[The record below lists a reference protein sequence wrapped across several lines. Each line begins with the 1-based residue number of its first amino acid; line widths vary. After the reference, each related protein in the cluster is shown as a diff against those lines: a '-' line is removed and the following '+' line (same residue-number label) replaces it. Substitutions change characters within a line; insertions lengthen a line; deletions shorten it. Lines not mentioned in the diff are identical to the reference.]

1 MSDGSKALRVAIG
14 ADHGGFELKEQIRA
28 WLTGR
33 GYSVYDC
40 GTHDKTAVDYPKIA
54 RAVAGRIAD
63 GSADRGIIID
73 GAGIGSAMAAN
84 KVAGVRAALCYD
96 VSSARNSREHNDAN
110 VLTLGARLIG
120 PGLAEQ
126 IVETFLATDC
136 TEERH
141 KKRVAMIEA
150 VADRP
155 FDKLRD
161 RGEPAAAEGPK
172 TPPFDGLR
180 DRGETAVPPFDGLRD
195 RNAAAAMEK
204 RLDELSPDDIQRI
217 AERIRQLIG
226 PAAMSAGACSCCGS
240 DCHGHCAQHNPDTVR
255 GLLGMGAGRIGN
267 RLGTG
272 PLPKDVAGYIDHT
285 ALKPETTADEVRKL
299 CAEAA
304 ASGFATVCINP
315 CWVKLAAECLKGSA
329 VKVCSVVGFPLGANA
344 TETKVLEARRAIRD
358 GAREIDMV
366 INVGALKGRDDE
378 LVYRDIRGVVEACDD
393 GRAISKVIIE
403 TALLSDDEKVR
414 ACQAAKRARADF
426 VKTSTGFGPGGAT
439 SHDVA
444 LMSQAVAGTGM
455 GVKASGGIRSFEDA
469 KKMIEAGATRIGASA
484 GVKIVKEAQGA
495 PAPAGAPNP
504 KGKGGDKY

>member
-1 MSDGSKALRVAIG
+1 MSDVSKALRVAIG
-14 ADHGGFELKEQIRA
+14 ADHGGFELKEQIEA
-28 WLTGR
+28 WLRGR
-33 GYSVYDC
+33 GYAVEDC
-40 GTHDKTAVDYPKIA
+40 GTHDKSPVDYPRIA
-54 RAVAGRIAD
+54 QAVAARVAD
-63 GSADRGIIID
+63 GSADRGIIVD

-96 VSSARNSREHNDAN
+96 VSSARNAREHNDAN

-126 IVETFLATDC
+126 IVETFLTTDC

-141 KKRVAMIEA
+141 KKRVAMIE
-150 VADRP
+150 
-155 FDKLRD
+155 
-161 RGEPAAAEGPK
+161 PAAGRTDEAAARAEPGM
-172 TPPFDGLR
+172 
-180 DRGETAVPPFDGLRD
+180 
-195 RNAAAAMEK
+195 AAMEK
-204 RLDELSPDDIQRI
+204 RLDELSADDIQRI

-226 PAAMSAGACSCCGS
+226 PVAAAGGACSCCGS
-240 DCHGHCAQHNPDTVR
+240 DCHGHCAQHGPDTVR

-285 ALKPETTADEVRKL
+285 ALKPETTAEEVRKL

-304 ASGFATVCINP
+304 ANGFATVCINP
-315 CWVKLAAECLKGSA
+315 CWVKLAADCLKGSS

-495 PAPAGAPNP
+495 PAAAGAPSP

>member
-14 ADHGGFELKEQIRA
+14 ADHGGFELKEQIEA
-28 WLTGR
+28 WLVGR
-33 GYSVYDC
+33 GYAVEDC
-40 GTHDKTAVDYPKIA
+40 GTHDKSPVDYPKIA
-54 RAVAGRIAD
+54 QAVAGRVAD
-63 GSADRGIIID
+63 GRADRGIIID

-96 VSSARNSREHNDAN
+96 VSSARNAREHNDAN

-126 IVETFLATDC
+126 IVDTFLTVDC

-141 KKRVAMIEA
+141 KKRVAMIE
-150 VADRP
+150 
-155 FDKLRD
+155 
-161 RGEPAAAEGPK
+161 PAAAAASFTKAGP
-172 TPPFDGLR
+172 
-180 DRGETAVPPFDGLRD
+180 AV
-195 RNAAAAMEK
+195 AEVAAMEK
-204 RLDELSPDDIQRI
+204 RLEELSADDIQRI

-240 DCHGHCAQHNPDTVR
+240 DCHGHCAQHGPDTVR

-285 ALKPETTADEVRKL
+285 ALKPETTAEEVRKL

-315 CWVKLAAECLKGSA
+315 CWVKLAAECLKGSS

-484 GVKIVKEAQGA
+484 GVKIVKEAQGS
-495 PAPAGAPNP
+495 PAPAAAP
-504 KGKGGDKY
+504 KSGEKY